1 GEAYYFG
8 GAFSLE
14 AAKAFLCRLG
24 AAQPYAEI
32 IEAPEGCEIAVRRKP
47 GTDGT
52 AYLFVL
58 KYQHEPVQITLKR
71 PMRELTGGEM
81 ENGTVEMEKFGVK
94 VYRMS

>member
-1 GEAYYFG
+1 MR
-8 GAFSLE
+8 
-14 AAKAFLCRLG
+14 K
-24 AAQPYAEI
+24 I

-47 GTDGT
+47 GTENA

-58 KYQHEPVQITLKR
+58 NYQHEPVQITLKQ

-81 ENGTVEMEKFGVK
+81 ETGTVEMEKFGVK